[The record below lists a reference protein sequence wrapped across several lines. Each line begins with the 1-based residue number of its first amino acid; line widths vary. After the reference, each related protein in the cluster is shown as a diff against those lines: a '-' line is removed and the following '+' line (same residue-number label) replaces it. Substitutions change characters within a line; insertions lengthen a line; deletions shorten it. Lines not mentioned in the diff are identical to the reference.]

1 MSAYIPLPDP
11 IVREHGVYAACVYGR
26 VWRYCQIGGVCTA
39 AILTI
44 ADDLAISVATV
55 KRHLAS
61 LVESG
66 YLSKAGGGKSG
77 RPSTYRLTGKWVMG
91 AEGGSSERTT
101 QVAQKEPPPSE
112 EVDQNDPPTQLTEN
126 HGVAQKELGG
136 SSERTT
142 RSSERATRDI
152 PSSPSSPFMDLSEE
166 EEASRASA
174 PVHTRPAPK
183 PGPLPRQT
191 PPSPSP
197 VIDPDDE
204 MAAAMLAGCCLDPEL
219 TRTAV
224 LISVAD
230 YAKRLK
236 ARRFTP
242 DEVREAAA
250 TWHEFL
256 PHLDPE
262 DVEPPHPQQLV
273 EWVGRRRAAKAQRRA
288 AGSHP
293 GSKAAAVADWRVP
306 FIER

>member
-166 EEASRASA
+166 EEASRA

-191 PPSPSP
+191 PPPSP

-204 MAAAMLAGCCLDPEL
+204 MQAAVLEGCGLDPEL
-219 TRTAV
+219 TSSRV

-236 ARRFTP
+236 ARKFTP

-250 TWHEFL
+250 TWAEFL
-256 PHLDPE
+256 GPNRDP
-262 DVEPPHPQQLV
+262 DSIEPPRPQQLA
-273 EWVGRRRAAKAQRRA
+273 EWAGIRRAAEAQRRA
-288 AGSHP
+288 AGKGVSRATAPTH
-293 GSKAAAVADWRVP
+293 GLVP
-306 FIER
+306 VIER